1 MARTAVEFS
10 VRQLKLG
17 DDGDVLRLVNADRL
31 PGQPLASQDMLA
43 QALAGRSVIGGDW
56 WAELTDVTTEV
67 AVASDDRPLGVMSRA
82 VRERDNTSLILWLH
96 AGEDPAVISALL
108 DHAIQQSG
116 DRPISAFPFATALG
130 LGMEAL
136 PVRHRPATHAALL
149 ERGFAPSDLWRYLRM
164 KLQGMGQQRQASGA
178 EVTDVRRTLQIREN
192 DRVVGE
198 AMVGMPVQ
206 GVGVLWWIGLEPAA
220 RELDLDKA
228 LLGSAL
234 EFLWR
239 VGAGEV
245 ILLVASAD
253 LDDSH
258 LMALY
263 ELAGFE
269 EVDQLHGYR
278 RDRSETPAPPS

>member
-10 VRQLKLG
+10 IRQLGFG
-17 DDGDVLRLVNADRL
+17 DDGAVLRLVNADRL

-56 WAELTDVTTEV
+56 WAELADVTTEV
-67 AVASDDRPLGVMSRA
+67 AVTSDDRVLGVMSRA
-82 VRERDNTSLILWLH
+82 VRPRDNTSLILWLH

-108 DHAIQQSG
+108 DHAIRQSG
-116 DRPISAFPFATALG
+116 NRPISAFPFATALG
-130 LGMEAL
+130 LGLEAL
-136 PVRHRPATHAALL
+136 PVRHRPATHAALV
-149 ERGFAPSDLWRYLRM
+149 ERGFASTDLWRYLWM
-164 KLQGMGQQRQASGA
+164 KLQGMGQQRPTSGTD
-178 EVTDVRRTLQIREN
+178 VTDVRRTLQIREN

-206 GVGVLWWIGLEPAA
+206 GIGVLWWIGLEPAA
-220 RELDLDKA
+220 RELDLDRA

-239 VGAGEV
+239 IGAGEV
-245 ILLVASAD
+245 ILFVASAD
-253 LDDSH
+253 LDDPD

-263 ELAGFE
+263 EQAGFE
-269 EVDQLHGYR
+269 EVDQLYGYR
-278 RDRSETPAPPS
+278 RDWSDSPADPR